1 MRDEQTQHQP
11 ALDPCPEAAAQPS
24 APQRP
29 EAAAASLL
37 DHIEKQLH
45 ALRSME
51 SEREAREREWAE
63 REAALALDL
72 REAQELA
79 EQHAKAAEETEL
91 ALDAARA
98 ELREAGETL
107 TAARIEIEQLR
118 TESAARIE
126 SITQERDAL
135 ASEHEQ
141 FSERIEVLEAQ
152 LQDAKHTLAE
162 IEQQSGAL
170 EQRQAQLNE
179 LEERLAHQSEQL
191 RSERESLAERENE
204 IERRENEVLTRAA
217 ALDER
222 TATLQSESESIV
234 ERIDA
239 VEVREQAIEER
250 ESAVSQR
257 ERAASERE
265 RIALQRTADASQEAT
280 KEIQTLQSQL
290 AQARNEAESL
300 RAAQKSSQESTA
312 EITRLQQQIQSM
324 QTESEAAEQ
333 SVVTLQAQIDELNAR
348 VIHAEERAHELEAI
362 AETTTQL
369 GTGQNDEFATLR
381 RRRLTRYKALLQQEA
396 AKLYTVKQKIQE
408 KQRTL
413 AEKEKELG
421 STPPP
426 GHSKSKES
434 REHEQFKKDAERVRY
449 ELQAQRD
456 EIERARRLIE
466 AKSSKSKAGAFV
478 MWVTLACIVAIGASW
493 LGVRQFVPAT
503 YAAQSV
509 LAIEQGPDAHTDD
522 AIDAWSAYLLSLP
535 QDPQFLERAAARLRS
550 RGYSELATPVDLR
563 NFLVERCTIESPE
576 PGIIN
581 ISALSEGQGRTE
593 RMLETLSTAMI
604 AYANDTRTLRA
615 DGAATRLSSP
625 ARVSADPAD
634 DPRAII
640 FGFVAAAAILIVF
653 IGAIVAWKILVRT
666 LIAAAREPEAGDPF
680 ATNAGSFA

>member
-1 MRDEQTQHQP
+1 MRDDQTQHQP
-11 ALDPCPEAAAQPS
+11 TLDPSAESADQPHAAH
-24 APQRP
+24 RP

-37 DHIEKQLH
+37 DHIEKQLQ

-51 SEREAREREWAE
+51 SERESREREWAE

-135 ASEHEQ
+135 ATEREQ
-141 FSERIEVLEAQ
+141 FGQRIDTLESQLRDAQ
-152 LQDAKHTLAE
+152 QKLAE
-162 IEQQSGAL
+162 IKQQSGAI
-170 EQRQAQLNE
+170 EQRQMQLKE
-179 LEERLAHQSEQL
+179 LEDRLTHESEEL
-191 RSERESLAERENE
+191 RSGLEAFAEREAA
-204 IERRENEVLTRAA
+204 ITRRENEVQSRVA

-222 TATLQSESESIV
+222 TTTLQSESESIV

-257 ERAASERE
+257 ERAAAERE
-265 RIALQRTADASQEAT
+265 RIALQRTADASQEAK
-280 KEIQTLQSQL
+280 KEIETLQSQL
-290 AQARNEAESL
+290 AQARTETESL
-300 RAAQKSSQESTA
+300 RTAQKSSQDNAA

-333 SVVTLQAQIDELNAR
+333 TVITLQAQIDELNAR
-348 VIHAEERAHELEAI
+348 VVYAEERAHELETI
-362 AETTTQL
+362 AATTAQL
-369 GTGQNDEFATLR
+369 GTGQTDESAALR

-413 AEKEKELG
+413 AEKEKQLG

-449 ELQAQRD
+449 ELQTQRD
-456 EIERARRLIE
+456 EIEQARRLIE

-493 LGVRQFVPAT
+493 IGVRQFVPAT

-509 LAIEQGPDAHTDD
+509 LAIEQGPEVHSDA
-522 AIDAWSAYLLSLP
+522 ALDAWSAYLLSLP
-535 QDPQFLERAAARLRS
+535 QDPQFLERASARLRS

-576 PGIIN
+576 PGVIN

-625 ARVSADPAD
+625 VRVSVDPAD
-634 DPRAII
+634 DPRTII
-640 FGFVAAAAILIVF
+640 FGFVAVGAMLIVF
-653 IGAIVAWKILVRT
+653 IGSIVAWKILVRT

-680 ATNAGSFA
+680 ATSTGSFA

>member
-1 MRDEQTQHQP
+1 MRDDQTQHQP
-11 ALDPCPEAAAQPS
+11 TLDPNAEASGHP
-24 APQRP
+24 PDLHRP
-29 EAAAASLL
+29 EVAAASLL
-37 DHIEKQLH
+37 DHIEKQLQT
-45 ALRSME
+45 LRGME
-51 SEREAREREWAE
+51 SERESREREWAE
-63 REAALALDL
+63 RETALALDL

-107 TAARIEIEQLR
+107 TAARIEIEQIR
-118 TESAARIE
+118 TETATRIDA
-126 SITQERDAL
+126 ITQERDAL
-135 ASEHEQ
+135 ASEREQ
-141 FSERIEVLEAQ
+141 FSGRIEALETQ
-152 LQDAKHTLAE
+152 LRDSQQKIAE
-162 IEQQSGAL
+162 IEQQSGAID
-170 EQRQAQLNE
+170 QRQVQLKE
-179 LEERLAHQSEQL
+179 LEDRLTRESEEL
-191 RSERESLAERENE
+191 RSGLETLAEREAG
-204 IERRENEVLTRAA
+204 ITQRERELQSRTA

-250 ESAVSQR
+250 EAAVSQR
-257 ERAASERE
+257 ERAAAERE
-265 RIALQRTADASQEAT
+265 RIALQRTADASQEAK
-280 KEIQTLQSQL
+280 KEIEALQTQL
-290 AQARNEAESL
+290 AEARKEAESL
-300 RAAQKSSQESTA
+300 RAAQQSSQESTA
-312 EITRLQQQIQSM
+312 EVTRLQQQIQSM

-333 SVVTLQAQIDELNAR
+333 TVVTLQAQIDELNAR
-348 VIHAEERAHELEAI
+348 VAHAEERAHELEAI
-362 AETTTQL
+362 AENTTQL
-369 GTGQNDEFATLR
+369 GTEQTDDFAALR

-413 AEKEKELG
+413 AEKEMQIG

-426 GHSKSKES
+426 GHSKSKET

-449 ELQAQRD
+449 ELQTQRD
-456 EIERARRLIE
+456 EIEQARRLIE

-478 MWVTLACIVAIGASW
+478 MWVMIACIVAIGASW
-493 LGVRQFVPAT
+493 IGVRQFVPAT

-509 LAIEQGPDAHTDD
+509 LAIEQGPDAHSD
-522 AIDAWSAYLLSLP
+522 AALSAWSAYLLSLP
-535 QDPQFLERAAARLRS
+535 QDPQFLERASARLRS

-576 PGIIN
+576 PGIVN

-634 DPRAII
+634 DPRTII
-640 FGFVAAAAILIVF
+640 FGFAASGAILIVF
-653 IGAIVAWKILVRT
+653 IGSIVAWKILVRT
-666 LIAAAREPEAGDPF
+666 LIAAAREPETGDPF
-680 ATNAGSFA
+680 ATNSGAFA